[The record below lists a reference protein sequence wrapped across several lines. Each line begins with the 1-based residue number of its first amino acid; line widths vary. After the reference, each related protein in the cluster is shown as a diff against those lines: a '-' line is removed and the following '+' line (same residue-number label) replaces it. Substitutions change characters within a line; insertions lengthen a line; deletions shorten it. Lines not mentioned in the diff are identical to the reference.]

1 MAITKPDALWAACSV
16 SPTGDVVANGGVRRQ
31 AGHQGPGQYLI
42 TLDAPI
48 DEQQCVILATL
59 RDGDASV
66 IRWSKP
72 DDRTLLVRTFN
83 FVGDPVDAP
92 FDVLVVKP

>member
-16 SPTGDVVANGGVRRQ
+16 SPTGEVLANGGVRRL
-31 AGHQGPGQYLI
+31 AAHQNPGEYVI
-42 TLDAPI
+42 SLDAPI
-48 DEQQCVILATL
+48 DEMQCVVLATL
-59 RDGDASV
+59 RDGDAAF

-83 FVGDPVDAP
+83 MLGEPADAP

>member
-16 SPTGDVVANGGVRRQ
+16 SPTGEVLANGGVRRQ
-31 AGHQGPGQYLI
+31 AGHQAPGEYLLS
-42 TLDAPI
+42 LDLPI
-48 DEQQCVILATL
+48 DERECVILATL
-59 RDGDASV
+59 RDGDASL

-83 FVGDPVDAP
+83 VAGDPTDAS
-92 FDVLVVKP
+92 FDLLVVKP

>member
-16 SPTGDVVANGGVRRQ
+16 SPTGEVLANGGVRRQ
-31 AGHQGPGQYLI
+31 AAHQNPGEYVLA
-42 TLDAPI
+42 LDAPI
-48 DEQQCVILATL
+48 DELQCVVLATL
-59 RDGDASV
+59 RDGEASF

-83 FVGDPVDAP
+83 AVGDPVDAP
-92 FDVLVVKP
+92 FDVLVIKP